1 MKYGKDE
8 LKSSL
13 NKKIMLLDKYKR
25 EYRYKS
31 DQNRNNKYLWISII
45 ASLVIVALLW
55 YFLD

>member
-1 MKYGKDE
+1 
-8 LKSSL
+8 
-13 NKKIMLLDKYKR
+13 MLLDKYKR

-31 DQNRNNKYLWISII
+31 NQSGNNKYLWISIL